1 MADPTLSCLPVTV
14 SVTRHV
20 EPDHEDQMIAWLRAG
35 SELAE
40 RFDGF
45 LGSGWVRTSPTS
57 GEWHMLF
64 RFASDADLDV
74 WMRSRQR
81 RWWLDS
87 AQGIADETRLEKRT
101 GIEGWFD
108 DPSSVDVEDLRSAPV
123 APPRWKQMVSI
134 FLVFFPLSVM
144 TNEIGVHYL
153 PDVWLPLRVLLT
165 VCVMTPLMTYVL
177 LPWITR
183 LLGPWLHRPPRRT
196 R

>member
-1 MADPTLSCLPVTV
+1 MTSTAPLPVTV

-20 EPDHEDQMIAWLRAG
+20 DPAHEDQMIAWLRAG

-40 RFDGF
+40 RFAGF
-45 LGSGWVRTSPTS
+45 LGSGWVRPGPESS
-57 GEWHMLF
+57 EWHMLF
-64 RFASDADLDV
+64 RFASAADLDV
-74 WMRSRQR
+74 WMSSSQR

-87 AQGIADETRLEKRT
+87 AQGLVDETRLERRT

-108 DPSSVDVEDLRSAPV
+108 EPTGVDVQDLRGPAP

-134 FLVFFPLSVM
+134 FLVFFPLSLL
-144 TNEIGVHYL
+144 TNVLGARYL
-153 PDVWLPLRVLLT
+153 PDLWLPLRVLLT

-183 LLGPWLHRPPRRT
+183 LLAPWLQRR
-196 R
+196 

>member
-1 MADPTLSCLPVTV
+1 MNAPAVPVTV

-20 EPDHEDQMIAWLRAG
+20 DPAHEDEMIAWLRAG

-45 LGSGWVRTSPTS
+45 LGSGWVRPSPTS
-57 GEWHMLF
+57 AEWHMLF
-64 RFASDADLDV
+64 RFASADDLDV
-74 WMRSRQR
+74 WMSSSQR

-87 AQGIADETRLEKRT
+87 AQGIVDETRLEKRT

-108 DPSSVDVEDLRSAPV
+108 EPSGVDVEDLRPAPT

-134 FLVFFPLSVM
+134 FLVFFPLSLVA
-144 TNEIGVHYL
+144 NALGAHYL
-153 PDVWLPLRVLLT
+153 PDLWLPLRVLLT

-183 LLGPWLHRPPRRT
+183 LLAPWLHRTPPR
-196 R
+196 